1 MQAISVYTGFYDET
15 SCRYRRAGTGDG
27 SCRTGYDDDQGYGER
42 RSAARYISAK
52 TARGG
57 SPRLVGRRAS
67 RRSRRS
73 MALRFVVDTSVIKR
87 LAHPAVRRVVE
98 PLAAAGELARAR
110 ITDLEVGYSARNEL
124 EWDRLVAALA
134 AFELVESTA
143 SHHRR
148 ALQVQRLLAQR
159 SQRGRKIPDLL
170 IAAAGEDRGLAVLHY
185 DADFDLIAAVTGQ
198 PCQWVVPGGSID

>member
-1 MQAISVYTGFYDET
+1 
-15 SCRYRRAGTGDG
+15 
-27 SCRTGYDDDQGYGER
+27 
-42 RSAARYISAK
+42 
-52 TARGG
+52 
-57 SPRLVGRRAS
+57 
-67 RRSRRS
+67 
-73 MALRFVVDTSVIKR
+73 MALKFVVDTSVVKR
-87 LAHPAVRRVVE
+87 LGDPTVRQVVE

-110 ITDLEVGYSARNEL
+110 VAVGFSARNEL
-124 EWDRLVAALA
+124 EWDQLVGALG

-170 IAAAGEDRGLAVLHY
+170 IAAAGEEHELAVLHY

-198 PCQWVVPGGSID
+198 LCQWVVPAGSID